1 MRISSVIDG
10 LELEEIKNTE
20 LICVK
25 CFLLHVCYFFFS
37 FQGIHGNSV
46 LGFDHFACCCCGFC
60 WCWTSI
66 QMLRRRR
73 QVISATRPQT
83 IEIEEIGPMIEAAPL
98 SPRRR
103 KSERGSRSQSFE
115 SIELFSVNKKDQKAY
130 IQYLKQQNG
139 RSLTV
144 IHADSQAFIQKKGY
158 LFLLFY
164 STTTVH
170 KCK

>member
-25 CFLLHVCYFFFS
+25 CFFFACMLLFFFS
-37 FQGIHGNSV
+37 AFRASMATQYWVLTISLVVVVGSV
-46 LGFDHFACCCCGFC
+46 GVGLLFRC
-60 WCWTSI
+60 
-66 QMLRRRR
+66 LRRRR

-115 SIELFSVNKKDQKAY
+115 SIELFSVNKKD
-130 IQYLKQQNG
+130 
-139 RSLTV
+139 
-144 IHADSQAFIQKKGY
+144 
-158 LFLLFY
+158 
-164 STTTVH
+164 
-170 KCK
+170 